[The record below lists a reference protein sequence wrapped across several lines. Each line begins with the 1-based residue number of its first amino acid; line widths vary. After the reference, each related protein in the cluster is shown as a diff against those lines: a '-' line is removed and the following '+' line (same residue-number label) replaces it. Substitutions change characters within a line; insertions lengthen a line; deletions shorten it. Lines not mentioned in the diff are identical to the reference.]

1 MQEPSVSR
9 DTTWAEADP
18 RVQQG
23 EAEADPRVQQG
34 EAEGDPRVQQKKQA
48 GVSSVRPIPAVSLF

>member
-23 EAEADPRVQQG
+23 EAE
-34 EAEGDPRVQQKKQA
+34 GDPRVQQKKT
-48 GVSSVRPIPAVSLF
+48 GGGEFGTSDTRS